1 MRTQDIWNVCLQT
14 YRNNRIC
21 SKVACFL
28 RKAQTS
34 PVKNWK
40 ILRFENAKFS
50 EYYYYM
56 NPNI

>member
-1 MRTQDIWNVCLQT
+1 MRTRDIWNVCLQT

-21 SKVACFL
+21 SKVAYFL

-40 ILRFENAKFS
+40 ILRIENAKFS